1 MTFHDFWTNEN
12 NPALPKEEYLYGAR
26 HIIVLVLTVL
36 LCIILTLIFYKKS
49 DKVKRNLFYCL
60 GAILL
65 FFEILSRV
73 VNLIIEPNLNLENVV
88 KILLPMHICSVMVWV
103 FIFAIYSKNK
113 MLLNFGVIGGLLA
126 TVAFLLYPA
135 VGLNR
140 VYMSFTCI
148 YSTFSHM
155 LGFVT
160 CVLML
165 TLGLAEFE
173 FKKMWQTYLC
183 FVVMFAWGALLNFVI
198 FPGSDYM
205 YMVNDPLELNLN
217 FPYQILY
224 ALLLVVYIFIFY
236 LIYYFKQKLNNRRIT
251 KLVYQN
257 ITK

>member
-1 MTFHDFWTNEN
+1 
-12 NPALPKEEYLYGAR
+12 
-26 HIIVLVLTVL
+26 
-36 LCIILTLIFYKKS
+36 
-49 DKVKRNLFYCL
+49 
-60 GAILL
+60 
-65 FFEILSRV
+65 
-73 VNLIIEPNLNLENVV
+73 
-88 KILLPMHICSVMVWV
+88 
-103 FIFAIYSKNK
+103 

-183 FVVMFAWGALLNFVI
+183 FLVMFAWGALLNFVI

-236 LIYYFKQKLNNRRIT
+236 LIYYFKQKLNNRRTT